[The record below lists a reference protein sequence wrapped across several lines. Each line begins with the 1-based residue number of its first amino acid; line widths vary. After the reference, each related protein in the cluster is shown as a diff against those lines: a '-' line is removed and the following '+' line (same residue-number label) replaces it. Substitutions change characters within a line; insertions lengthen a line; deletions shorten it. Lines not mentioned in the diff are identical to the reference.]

1 MSKNLS
7 DVSNQDLMSELKRRT
22 TIDDAEIKKF
32 STLNSQLESKDKALT
47 QFLASQKATNLD
59 ELDRKIKGLE
69 TEITELKK
77 KTMGGF
83 SLNDTEKQLLVYS
96 NWEN

>member
-77 KTMGGF
+77 KEMLDLIF
-83 SLNDTEKQLLVYS
+83 LWILMKN
-96 NWEN
+96 